1 MTQTWLDIL
10 ATAGVS
16 ALVALAI
23 AACFYIYASMDLR
36 DTERNLKKATDE
48 VLIEVENLRF
58 LNNLILIALQN
69 AGLADLRR
77 DKRGKI
83 IGLNIT
89 VHVSVESVTL
99 QAQPATVD
107 GKGEVKPKGPDA

>member
-23 AACFYIYASMDLR
+23 GACFYIYASMDLR
-36 DTERNLKKATDE
+36 DTERNLRTATDE

-83 IGLNIT
+83 IGLK
-89 VHVSVESVTL
+89 VSIEVEGGVIRFNTDANL
-99 QAQPATVD
+99 TD
-107 GKGEVKPKGPDA
+107 GSD

>member
-77 DKRGKI
+77 DERGKI
-83 IGLNIT
+83 IGIN
-89 VHVSVESVTL
+89 VSIEVEGGVIRFNTDANL
-99 QAQPATVD
+99 TD
-107 GKGEVKPKGPDA
+107 GSD